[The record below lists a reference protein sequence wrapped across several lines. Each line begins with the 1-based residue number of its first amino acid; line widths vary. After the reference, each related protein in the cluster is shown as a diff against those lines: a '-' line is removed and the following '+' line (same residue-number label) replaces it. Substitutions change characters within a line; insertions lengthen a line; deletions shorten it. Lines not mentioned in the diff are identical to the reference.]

1 MGGLS
6 DNSSN
11 SRSLSLSPLR
21 IDEPSENGNTTS
33 TRPNVATNGFHST
46 AATSNT
52 PVRDLLIQ
60 QLNGSGSSSLVTP
73 TELVEPT
80 TRIDD
85 NIPIDSSIPQIEIH
99 NENNVEIHGTDAST
113 ISNYSARRS
122 SVNSERGGIINGHS
136 EDGALNH
143 ETETETEEEE
153 EDIADYPSPILPPTA
168 IHGMAKISRTSSAA
182 SATSAASVNLQR
194 FPWNKL
200 FHYLVLFR
208 RTILK
213 LI

>member
-1 MGGLS
+1 M
-6 DNSSN
+6 
-11 SRSLSLSPLR
+11 
-21 IDEPSENGNTTS
+21 
-33 TRPNVATNGFHST
+33 
-46 AATSNT
+46 
-52 PVRDLLIQ
+52 IQ

-85 NIPIDSSIPQIEIH
+85 NIPIDSSIPIEIH

-136 EDGALNH
+136 EDRALNH

-182 SATSAASVNLQR
+182 SATSAASVNSAEIPVEQTIPLLSLVPSHNSQANIVGNYIILHR
-194 FPWNKL
+194 L
-200 FHYLVLFR
+200 FL
-208 RTILK
+208 
-213 LI
+213 